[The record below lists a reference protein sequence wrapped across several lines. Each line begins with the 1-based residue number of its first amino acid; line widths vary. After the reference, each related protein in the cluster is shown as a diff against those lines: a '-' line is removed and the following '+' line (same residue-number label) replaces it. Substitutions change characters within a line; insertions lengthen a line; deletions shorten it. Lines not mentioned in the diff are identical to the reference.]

1 MYIKYTIKITLY
13 VHNVNIGKMH
23 KLYVHKVCDHFSIL
37 YRIYKKRSVIMKFNQ
52 NEYQKVYR
60 KENLERL
67 SIDVKKGK
75 REEIKN
81 YAKNQNKSISEYVKN
96 LITED
101 SKIEL

>member
-1 MYIKYTIKITLY
+1 
-13 VHNVNIGKMH
+13 
-23 KLYVHKVCDHFSIL
+23 
-37 YRIYKKRSVIMKFNQ
+37 MKFNQ